1 MMITEK
7 DLEFLELA
15 VQQAE
20 IALKEGDQP
29 FGSVLVND
37 KGEVLFKDYNHA
49 STGDNTRHPEF
60 EITRWA
66 SQNMTPEERKNS
78 VVYTSG
84 EHCPMCATAHGINGL
99 GKIVYATSS
108 KQFREWQDEFGVSKG
123 NIKPLSI
130 EDIVTDI
137 EVVGPVKEF
146 EDRVKELQRQYYKK

>member
-1 MMITEK
+1 MLTEK
-7 DLEFLELA
+7 ELGYLEIA

-20 IALKEGDQP
+20 QALKEGNQP
-29 FGSVLVND
+29 FGSVLVSD
-37 KGEVLFKDYNHA
+37 KGEILFKDNNHI

-60 EITRWA
+60 EIARWA
-66 SQNMTPEERKNS
+66 SQNMTAEERKKS

-108 KQFREWQDEFGVSKG
+108 DQFRSWQDEFGVDKG
-123 NIKPLSI
+123 NIKSLSI
-130 EDIVTDI
+130 EDIVAGI

-146 EDRVKELQRQYYKK
+146 EDRVKELQRQYYSK